1 MKIAHL
7 TSAHPRYDTRIFLKQ
22 CLSLV
27 TDGQGDEKKDSIQIY
42 DAGKSTGRLKRIL
55 KAPSRALNKAL
66 LMIAD
71 RLAKN

>member
-27 TDGQGDEKKDSIQIY
+27 ANGYETYLVVADG
-42 DAGKSTGRLKRIL
+42 TGR
-55 KAPSRALNKAL
+55 
-66 LMIAD
+66 
-71 RLAKN
+71 